1 MENRDIVER
10 TYNFALRV
18 IKLVSSLPH
27 NKVCE
32 VIGGQLLRSGT
43 SVGANMEEAQAAYS
57 KKEFCNKIGIS
68 HKEARESNYWLRLLK
83 DSGQVK
89 AELIKNIT
97 SESEEIVKILF
108 SIGKKVKSDGKVME
122 HCSLNI
128 AFPSDD

>member
-1 MENRDIVER
+1 MGNKDIVDR

-18 IKLVSSLPH
+18 IKLVSFLPH
-27 NKVCE
+27 NKVCD
-32 VIGGQLLRSGT
+32 VIGGQLLRAGT

-89 AELIKNIT
+89 TELIKNIT
-97 SESEEIVKILF
+97 LESEEIVKILF
-108 SIGKKVKSDGKVME
+108 SIGRKSKVTVK
-122 HCSLNI
+122 
-128 AFPSDD
+128 

>member
-1 MENRDIVER
+1 MKNKDIVDR

-43 SVGANMEEAQAAYS
+43 SVGANMEEAQAACS
-57 KKEFCNKIGIS
+57 KIGIS

-83 DSGQVK
+83 DSEQIKV
-89 AELIKNIT
+89 ELMRSIIL
-97 SESEEIVKILF
+97 ESEEIIKILF
-108 SIGKKVKSDGKVME
+108 SIGKTAKATVK
-122 HCSLNI
+122 
-128 AFPSDD
+128 

>member
-1 MENRDIVER
+1 MENKDIVER

-18 IKLVSSLPH
+18 IKLVSSLPQ

-32 VIGGQLLRSGT
+32 VIGGQLLKSGT

-108 SIGKKVKSDGKVME
+108 SIGKKSKVT
-122 HCSLNI
+122 
-128 AFPSDD
+128 AK

>member
-1 MENRDIVER
+1 MGNKDIVDR

-57 KKEFCNKIGIS
+57 KKEFCNKVGIS
-68 HKEARESNYWLRLLK
+68 HKEAREVNYWLRLLK
-83 DSGQVK
+83 DSGYVK
-89 AELIKNIT
+89 VELIRNIIL
-97 SESEEIVKILF
+97 ESEEIIKILF
-108 SIGKKVKSDGKVME
+108 SIGKASKTTVK
-122 HCSLNI
+122 
-128 AFPSDD
+128 

>member
-18 IKLVSSLPH
+18 IKLVSSLPQ

-108 SIGKKVKSDGKVME
+108 SIGKKSKVT
-122 HCSLNI
+122 
-128 AFPSDD
+128 AK

>member
-1 MENRDIVER
+1 MENKDIVER

-108 SIGKKVKSDGKVME
+108 SIGKKSKVT
-122 HCSLNI
+122 
-128 AFPSDD
+128 AK